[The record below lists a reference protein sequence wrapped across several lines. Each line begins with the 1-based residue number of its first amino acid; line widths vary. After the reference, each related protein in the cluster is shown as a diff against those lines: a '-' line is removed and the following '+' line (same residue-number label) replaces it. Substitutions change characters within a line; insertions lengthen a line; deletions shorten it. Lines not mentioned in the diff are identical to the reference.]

1 VRSCDSVYI
10 LLDPRC
16 RFDWTLGWLIAAAS
30 TAGAASE
37 DELPFLVGQ
46 DGNVYDRTD
55 TIWYG
60 GKVWSDW
67 TEFINKE
74 NILKNIFLM
83 Y

>member
-1 VRSCDSVYI
+1 LEKD
-10 LLDPRC
+10 
-16 RFDWTLGWLIAAAS
+16 
-30 TAGAASE
+30 E
-37 DELPFLVGQ
+37 D
-46 DGNVYDRTD
+46 VYDRTH
-55 TIWYG
+55 TIWDG

>member
-1 VRSCDSVYI
+1 LDS
-10 LLDPRC
+10 
-16 RFDWTLGWLIAAAS
+16 WLVNTAAS
-30 TAGAASE
+30 LR
-37 DELPFLVGQ
+37 ELLQ
-46 DGNVYDRTD
+46 DSDAVSRWTNGKDVYDHTD
-55 TIWYG
+55 TLWDG

>member
-1 VRSCDSVYI
+1 M
-10 LLDPRC
+10 
-16 RFDWTLGWLIAAAS
+16 
-30 TAGAASE
+30 
-37 DELPFLVGQ
+37 PFLVGQ
-46 DGNVYDRTD
+46 DGKDVYDRTD
-55 TIWYG
+55 TLWDG